1 MQTTKF
7 YHAHVTKEFTKLT
20 LREYVSVGNYL
31 ANEAKKKQIV
41 IDKPAD

>member
-7 YHAHVTKEFTKLT
+7 YHVHVTADFTKLT
-20 LREYVSVGNYL
+20 LREYVSVADFL

-41 IDKPAD
+41 VDKTAN